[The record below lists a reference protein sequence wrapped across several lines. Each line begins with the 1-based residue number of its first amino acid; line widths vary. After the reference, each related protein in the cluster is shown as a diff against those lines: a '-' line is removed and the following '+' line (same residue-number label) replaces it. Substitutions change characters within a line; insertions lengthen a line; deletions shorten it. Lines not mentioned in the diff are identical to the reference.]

1 MYGEAKV
8 KVLRVIGDNLHI
20 MKEGYLLQT
29 NLIFMYREFM
39 EHSKVE
45 LPLGTYE
52 GLCFVRKTEA

>member
-1 MYGEAKV
+1 M
-8 KVLRVIGDNLHI
+8 LRVIGDNLHI